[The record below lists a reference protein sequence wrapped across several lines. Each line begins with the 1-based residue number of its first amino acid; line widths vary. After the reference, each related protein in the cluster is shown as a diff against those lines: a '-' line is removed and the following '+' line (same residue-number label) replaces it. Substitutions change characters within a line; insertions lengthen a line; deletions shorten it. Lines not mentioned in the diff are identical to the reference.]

1 MKKKKV
7 SKSSKRRLLIFGSFS
22 IIMIVYFFMTLSIY
36 GIKIYNLKVEEK
48 NLKSELNDMEAKEN
62 NLKTEIEKLKDDEY
76 LAKYA
81 RENFQYSK
89 EGELV
94 FQLKEDDE
102 ENKKQIEKINI
113 DTNYILI
120 GGTTVIAIVI
130 LYTLKKHR

>member
-7 SKSSKRRLLIFGSFS
+7 SKYSKRRLLIFGSFS

-62 NLKTEIEKLKDDEY
+62 NLKNEIEKLKDDEY

-102 ENKKQIEKINI
+102 ETKKQIEKINI